1 VRRKLNH
8 ALRREP
14 DCRMLCC
21 LGATGRP
28 LKGWMAAQEQHTLNP
43 VESGLDG
50 QEHFDAQYDDIR
62 EAS

>member
-1 VRRKLNH
+1 
-8 ALRREP
+8 
-14 DCRMLCC
+14 MLCC